1 MREVTIRIRF
11 NRECLGSARRRGA
24 KGQVKFC
31 MLRDPRHRVMFLPSW
46 WHQLLRY
53 AATVT
58 NQQQGIVKRID
69 WNPVIDGMPRAAWKR
84 TIVADGKVER
94 RMRYAVHE
102 AFLPGDVVG
111 INAVLPDGLSIEQFQ
126 ELLEIVG
133 TYKGISPFQRDDER
147 YGTFEV
153 LSVRPT
159 VRRMP
164 VQVDENKAE
173 SEGDSP
179 SGS

>member
-1 MREVTIRIRF
+1 
-11 NRECLGSARRRGA
+11 
-24 KGQVKFC
+24 
-31 MLRDPRHRVMFLPSW
+31 
-46 WHQLLRY
+46 
-53 AATVT
+53 
-58 NQQQGIVKRID
+58 
-69 WNPVIDGMPRAAWKR
+69 MPRAAWKR

-94 RMRYAVHE
+94 RTRYAVHE

-133 TYKGISPFQRDDER
+133 LTRESLRSSGTTSR